1 MKPVVRLS
9 GDDAT
14 VIAVAKE
21 AVEVLRAQPQAAS
34 ALFSRLW
41 NLHRRRRRF
50 VSASTVP
57 SIATATPAMQTR
69 ARSSAGYRAVWG
81 TLLGLGLTAAL
92 TAAVMLGPPGRKNA
106 YMNAEHAMSTA
117 VVAGAIAVPVLLITL
132 LLKVPDAQ
140 SARIGA
146 VTSLL
151 VGLLC
156 ASLLLTRFL
165 LGTGDDRGFTPE
177 DLAIWLPMT
186 AVIALLIA
194 GIAIRSDLV
203 RRQDAAPS
211 TGARASLD
219 PGDLRQ
225 MRRDAEW
232 AASSS
237 SPTPTDKAE
246 WSRRLDAL
254 ANAGIDAST
263 IAQARTLAPAAWVA
277 WLAYDGEI
285 DIAGVIPRP

>member
-1 MKPVVRLS
+1 VRLA
-9 GDDAT
+9 GDDASVT
-14 VIAVAKE
+14 AVAKE
-21 AVEVLRAQPQAAS
+21 AVALLREEPRSAS

-41 NLHRRRRRF
+41 KLHLRRRRF
-50 VSASTVP
+50 VAASAVP
-57 SIATATPAMQTR
+57 RPEAAAAPRIAGT
-69 ARSSAGYRAVWG
+69 GYRILWG

-92 TAAVMLGPPGRKNA
+92 TSAVMLGPADRKNA
-106 YMNAEHAMSTA
+106 FTDPELAMSTA
-117 VVAGAIAVPVLLITL
+117 VVAGVIAIPVLLVAL
-132 LLKVPDAQ
+132 LLRVPDAR
-140 SARIGA
+140 SARIGETSA
-146 VTSLL
+146 VM

-156 ASLLLTRFL
+156 AALLVTRLL
-165 LGTGDDRGFTPE
+165 LGTGDDRGFTPD

-186 AVIALLIA
+186 AVTTLLIA
-194 GIAIRSDLV
+194 GVAIRSDRV
-203 RRQDAAPS
+203 RRQDAALTPR
-211 TGARASLD
+211 ARASVD

-237 SPTPTDKAE
+237 SPTPADKAE
-246 WSRRLDAL
+246 WSHRLDAL
-254 ANAGIDAST
+254 ASAGIDAET

>member
-1 MKPVVRLS
+1 MKPVVHLS
-9 GDDAT
+9 GDDET
-14 VIAVAKE
+14 VTAVANE

-41 NLHRRRRRF
+41 NLHQRRRRF
-50 VSASTVP
+50 VSASAATA
-57 SIATATPAMQTR
+57 IATASAPPR
-69 ARSSAGYRAVWG
+69 AQSSAGYLAVWG
-81 TLLGLGLTAAL
+81 TLLGIGLTAAL
-92 TAAVMLGPPGRKNA
+92 TSAVMLGPSDRKNA
-106 YMNAEHAMSTA
+106 FTDPELAVSTA
-117 VVAGAIAVPVLLITL
+117 FVAGVIAIPVLLVVL
-132 LLKVPDAQ
+132 LLRVPDVR
-140 SARIGA
+140 SARIGEA
-146 VTSLL
+146 SSAL

-156 ASLLLTRFL
+156 VAMLAIRLV
-165 LGTGDDRGFTPE
+165 LGTGDDRGFTPD

-194 GIAIRSDLV
+194 GVAIRGDLV

-211 TGARASLD
+211 TGARTSVD

-237 SPTPTDKAE
+237 SPTPSDKAE
-246 WSRRLDAL
+246 WSRRLDTL
-254 ANAGIDAST
+254 ASAGIDATT

>member
-1 MKPVVRLS
+1 MKPVVRLA
-9 GDDAT
+9 GDDAS
-14 VIAVAKE
+14 VSAVAKE

-41 NLHRRRRRF
+41 NLHQRRRRF
-50 VSASTVP
+50 VSASAAP
-57 SIATATPAMQTR
+57 AIAVAAAPAR

-92 TAAVMLGPPGRKNA
+92 TSAVMLGPSDRRNA
-106 YMNAEHAMSTA
+106 FMNPELAMSTA
-117 VVAGAIAVPVLLITL
+117 VIAGAIAIPVLLITL
-132 LLKVPDAQ
+132 LLKVPDVR
-140 SARIGA
+140 SARIGETFS
-146 VTSLL
+146 VL

-156 ASLLLTRFL
+156 VAMLVVRLI
-165 LGTGDDRGFTPE
+165 LGTGDDRGFTPD

-194 GIAIRSDLV
+194 GVAIRSDLV
-203 RRQDAAPS
+203 RRQDAALTPR
-211 TGARASLD
+211 ARTSVD

-237 SPTPTDKAE
+237 SPTPSDKAE
-246 WSRRLDAL
+246 WSRRLDTL
-254 ANAGIDAST
+254 ASAGIDATT

-285 DIAGVIPRP
+285 DIGGVIPRP

>member
-1 MKPVVRLS
+1 
-9 GDDAT
+9 
-14 VIAVAKE
+14 
-21 AVEVLRAQPQAAS
+21 
-34 ALFSRLW
+34 
-41 NLHRRRRRF
+41 
-50 VSASTVP
+50 
-57 SIATATPAMQTR
+57 
-69 ARSSAGYRAVWG
+69 
-81 TLLGLGLTAAL
+81 
-92 TAAVMLGPPGRKNA
+92 
-106 YMNAEHAMSTA
+106 MNPELAMSTA
-117 VVAGAIAVPVLLITL
+117 VIAGAIAIPVLLITL
-132 LLKVPDAQ
+132 LLKVPDVR
-140 SARIGA
+140 SARIGETFS
-146 VTSLL
+146 VL

-156 ASLLLTRFL
+156 VAMLVVRLL
-165 LGTGDDRGFTPE
+165 LGTGDDRGFTPD

-194 GIAIRSDLV
+194 GVAIRSDLV

-211 TGARASLD
+211 TGARTSVD

-237 SPTPTDKAE
+237 SPTPSDKAE
-246 WSRRLDAL
+246 WSRRLDTL
-254 ANAGIDAST
+254 ASAGIDATT

>member
-1 MKPVVRLS
+1 MKPVVRLA
-9 GDDAT
+9 GDDASVT
-14 VIAVAKE
+14 AVAKE

-41 NLHRRRRRF
+41 NLHQRRRRF
-50 VSASTVP
+50 VSASAAP
-57 SIATATPAMQTR
+57 AIAAATAPAR

-92 TAAVMLGPPGRKNA
+92 TSAVMLGPSDRRNA
-106 YMNAEHAMSTA
+106 FMNPELAMSTA
-117 VVAGAIAVPVLLITL
+117 VIAGAIAIPVLLITL
-132 LLKVPDAQ
+132 LLKVPDVR
-140 SARIGA
+140 SARIGETFS
-146 VTSLL
+146 VL

-156 ASLLLTRFL
+156 VAMLVVRLI
-165 LGTGDDRGFTPE
+165 LGTGDDRGFTPD

-194 GIAIRSDLV
+194 GVAIRSDLV

-211 TGARASLD
+211 TGARTSVD

-254 ANAGIDAST
+254 ASAGIDATT

-277 WLAYDGEI
+277 WLAYDGEL

>member
-1 MKPVVRLS
+1 MKPVVRLA
-9 GDDAT
+9 GDDAS
-14 VIAVAKE
+14 VSAVAKE

-41 NLHRRRRRF
+41 NLHQRRRRF
-50 VSASTVP
+50 VSASAAPAIAV
-57 SIATATPAMQTR
+57 ATAPAR

-92 TAAVMLGPPGRKNA
+92 TSAVMLGPSDRRNA
-106 YMNAEHAMSTA
+106 FMNPELAMSTA
-117 VVAGAIAVPVLLITL
+117 VIAGAIAIPVLLITL
-132 LLKVPDAQ
+132 LLKVPDVR
-140 SARIGA
+140 SARIGETFS
-146 VTSLL
+146 VL

-156 ASLLLTRFL
+156 VAMLVVRLI
-165 LGTGDDRGFTPE
+165 LGTGDDRGFTPD

-194 GIAIRSDLV
+194 GVAIRSDLV

-211 TGARASLD
+211 TGAGTSVD

-237 SPTPTDKAE
+237 SPTPSDKAE
-246 WSRRLDAL
+246 WSRRLDTL
-254 ANAGIDAST
+254 ASAGIDATT

>member
-1 MKPVVRLS
+1 MKPVVRFA
-9 GDDAT
+9 GDEAS
-14 VIAVAKE
+14 VKAVARE
-21 AVEVLRAQPQAAS
+21 AVQVLRAQPQAAS

-41 NLHRRRRRF
+41 NLHQRRRRF
-50 VSASTVP
+50 VSAA
-57 SIATATPAMQTR
+57 ATR
-69 ARSSAGYRAVWG
+69 SAGAAALPVAPVVSVRGYRTLWG
-81 TLLGLGLTAAL
+81 WLLGIGLTAAL

-106 YMNAEHAMSTA
+106 YMDPELAMSTA
-117 VVAGAIAVPVLLITL
+117 LIAGAVAIPVLLIAFL
-132 LLKVPDAQ
+132 LRVPDVQ
-140 SARIGA
+140 SARVGE
-146 VTSLL
+146 TSSVL

-156 ASLLLTRFL
+156 VAMLAIRLV
-165 LGTGDDRGFTPE
+165 LGTGDDRWFTAE

-194 GIAIRSDLV
+194 GVTIRSDLV
-203 RRQDAAPS
+203 RRRDAAPS
-211 TGARASLD
+211 TGARASVD

-232 AASSS
+232 AAASS
-237 SPTPTDKAE
+237 SPTATDKAE

-254 ANAGIDAST
+254 ASAGIDATT

>member
-9 GDDAT
+9 GDDET
-14 VIAVAKE
+14 VTAVANE
-21 AVEVLRAQPQAAS
+21 AVEVLRAQPQASS

-41 NLHRRRRRF
+41 NLHQRRRRF
-50 VSASTVP
+50 VSASAAP
-57 SIATATPAMQTR
+57 AIATASAPPR
-69 ARSSAGYRAVWG
+69 AQSSAGYLAVRG
-81 TLLGLGLTAAL
+81 TLLGIGLTAAL
-92 TAAVMLGPPGRKNA
+92 TSAVMLGPSDRKNA
-106 YMNAEHAMSTA
+106 FTDPELAVSTA
-117 VVAGAIAVPVLLITL
+117 FVAGVIAIPVLLVVL
-132 LLKVPDAQ
+132 LLRVPDVR
-140 SARIGA
+140 SARIGEA
-146 VTSLL
+146 SSAL

-156 ASLLLTRFL
+156 VAMLAIRLV

-186 AVIALLIA
+186 TAITLLIA
-194 GIAIRSDLV
+194 GVAIRSDRV
-203 RRQDAAPS
+203 RRQDAALTPR
-211 TGARASLD
+211 ARASVD

-237 SPTPTDKAE
+237 SPTPSDKAE
-246 WSRRLDAL
+246 WTRRLDAL
-254 ANAGIDAST
+254 AAAGIDAAT

>member
-1 MKPVVRLS
+1 MKPVVRLA
-9 GDDAT
+9 GDDAS
-14 VIAVAKE
+14 VSAVAKE

-41 NLHRRRRRF
+41 NLHQRRRRF
-50 VSASTVP
+50 VSASAAP
-57 SIATATPAMQTR
+57 AIAVAAAPAR

-92 TAAVMLGPPGRKNA
+92 TSAVMLGPSDRRNA
-106 YMNAEHAMSTA
+106 FMNPELAMSTA
-117 VVAGAIAVPVLLITL
+117 VIAGAIAIPVLLITL
-132 LLKVPDAQ
+132 LLKVPDVR
-140 SARIGA
+140 SARIGETFS
-146 VTSLL
+146 VL

-156 ASLLLTRFL
+156 VAMLVVRLI
-165 LGTGDDRGFTPE
+165 LGTGDDRGFTPD

-194 GIAIRSDLV
+194 GVAIRSDLV

-211 TGARASLD
+211 TGAQTSVD

-246 WSRRLDAL
+246 WSRRLDTL
-254 ANAGIDAST
+254 ASAGIDATT

>member
-9 GDDAT
+9 GDDET
-14 VIAVAKE
+14 VTAVANE

-41 NLHRRRRRF
+41 NLHQRRRRF
-50 VSASTVP
+50 VSASAAP
-57 SIATATPAMQTR
+57 AIATASAPPR
-69 ARSSAGYRAVWG
+69 AQSSAGYLAVWG

-92 TAAVMLGPPGRKNA
+92 TSAVMLGPSDRRNA
-106 YMNAEHAMSTA
+106 FTDPELAVSTA
-117 VVAGAIAVPVLLITL
+117 VVAGVIAIPVLLVAL
-132 LLKVPDAQ
+132 LLRVPDVR
-140 SARIGA
+140 SARIGETSA
-146 VTSLL
+146 VM

-156 ASLLLTRFL
+156 AALLVTRLL

-186 AVIALLIA
+186 AATTLLIA
-194 GIAIRSDLV
+194 GVAIRSDRV
-203 RRQDAAPS
+203 RRQDAALTPR
-211 TGARASLD
+211 ARASVD

-237 SPTPTDKAE
+237 SPTPSDNAE
-246 WSRRLDAL
+246 WTRRLDAL
-254 ANAGIDAST
+254 AAAGIDTTT